1 MSRMPS
7 PFGAPQELDYQSS
20 VGTATIGTFFNA
32 VYAWMAAGLALTAVV
47 AWMVSRQPQVL
58 MSLGAGIW
66 LLFIVQLGLVIA
78 ISGAINRIGAAVAT
92 ALFML
97 YAAINGVLLSV
108 IFLVYAHTTIASAFM
123 VTAGTF
129 GAVSLY
135 GFVTKADL
143 TKYGTFLLMAL
154 IGLIIAIVVNMFL
167 RSGPMDTVISCI
179 GVLLFTALTAY
190 DTQKLKIIAIQTE
203 NNPAMAAR
211 LSITGALTLYLDFI
225 NLFLFILRLMGN
237 KRR

>member
-1 MSRMPS
+1 M
-7 PFGAPQELDYQSS
+7 
-20 VGTATIGTFFNA
+20 
-32 VYAWMAAGLALTAVV
+32 TAVV
-47 AWMVSRQPQVL
+47 AWMVSRQPEIL
-58 MSLGAGIW
+58 MRLGAGIW

-78 ISGAINRIGAAVAT
+78 ISGAINRINAGVAT

-154 IGLIIAIVVNMFL
+154 IGLIIAIIVNMFL
-167 RSGPMDTVISCI
+167 HSGPMDTVISCI

-225 NLFLFILRLMGN
+225 NLLLFILRLMGN